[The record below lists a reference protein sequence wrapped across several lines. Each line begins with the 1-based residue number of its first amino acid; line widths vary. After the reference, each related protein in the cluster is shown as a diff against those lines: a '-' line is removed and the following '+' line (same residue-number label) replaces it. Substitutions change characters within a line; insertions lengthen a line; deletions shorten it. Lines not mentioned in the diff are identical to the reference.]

1 MVALYSS
8 MLACDL
14 AAALAWRPCC
24 TAPSTLKAPDVSAR
38 PAAPAVA
45 ALAPAAEPMAAKKGI
60 TKAMGY
66 LTKE

>member
-1 MVALYSS
+1 M
-8 MLACDL
+8 DL
-14 AAALAWRPCC
+14 A
-24 TAPSTLKAPDVSAR
+24 K

-60 TKAMGY
+60 TKPMGY